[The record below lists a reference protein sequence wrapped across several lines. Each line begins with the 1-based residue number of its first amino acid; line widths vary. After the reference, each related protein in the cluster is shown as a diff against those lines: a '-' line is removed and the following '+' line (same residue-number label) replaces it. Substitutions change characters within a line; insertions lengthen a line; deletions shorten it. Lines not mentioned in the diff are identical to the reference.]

1 MKRLRTLFASAAFA
15 TSLAITG
22 PVSADLPVIDISN
35 LKQSI
40 LTAAHTLQEVNN
52 QITQIQQFVQML
64 QNEAR
69 NLLSLPF
76 SALQQ
81 ITSAIDQVNNL
92 MRQAQSLAYDV
103 ARIDQQFQQLFPSYS
118 GNVTQAKLISDARAR
133 WQASVDTFK
142 HTMQVQ
148 SRIVS
153 DIQADEATLSTLVG
167 QSQGAAG
174 ALQGVQSTNQ
184 LLALQA
190 RQLGSTQAL
199 LSANAR
205 AQGTE
210 AMRRAE
216 VEALAA
222 DLFIVAGSSLVV
234 YPAAGFPELAKRNGA
249 TLVIINR
256 EATGLDPVAD
266 LVLNRAIGETLGT
279 AVGID

>member
-1 MKRLRTLFASAAFA
+1 MKRLCAFFASTALA
-15 TSLAITG
+15 TSLAMTA

-64 QNEAR
+64 ENEAR

-81 ITSAIDQVNNL
+81 ITSAIDQVNSL
-92 MRQAQSLAYDV
+92 MRQAQSLSYDV

-142 HTMQVQ
+142 HTMEVQ

-153 DIQADEATLSTLVG
+153 DIQADEATLSTLGRSEPGRVRAHCRG
-167 QSQGAAG
+167 I
-174 ALQGVQSTNQ
+174 QSTNQ
-184 LLALQA
+184 LLALQS

-205 AQGTE
+205 AQ
-210 AMRRAE
+210 ASRRCVAPKSRKQRE
-216 VEALAA
+216 PSGSGSGAA
-222 DLFIVAGSSLVV
+222 V
-234 YPAAGFPELAKRNGA
+234 
-249 TLVIINR
+249 
-256 EATGLDPVAD
+256 
-266 LVLNRAIGETLGT
+266 
-279 AVGID
+279 

>member
-1 MKRLRTLFASAAFA
+1 MKWLRILLASTALA
-15 TSLAITG
+15 TSLVIAG

-40 LTAAHTLQEVNN
+40 LTATHTLQEVNN

-64 QNEAR
+64 ENEAR

-81 ITSAIDQVNNL
+81 ITGAIDQVNSL

-118 GNVTQAKLISDARAR
+118 GNITQAKLLSDARAR

-142 HTMQVQ
+142 HTMEVQ

-153 DIQADEATLSTLVG
+153 DIQADAATLSTLVG

-174 ALQGVQSTNQ
+174 ALQGIQSTNQ
-184 LLALQA
+184 QLA
-190 RQLGSTQAL
+190 STQAL

-205 AQGTE
+205 AQATE

-216 VEALAA
+216 VEEAA
-222 DLFIVAGSSLVV
+222 RAEWQRFWAGGVN
-234 YPAAGFPELAKRNGA
+234 YTPASVQVFGGA
-249 TLVIINR
+249 
-256 EATGLDPVAD
+256 P
-266 LVLNRAIGETLGT
+266 
-279 AVGID
+279 

>member
-1 MKRLRTLFASAAFA
+1 MKRLRTLFAGTVFA
-15 TSLAITG
+15 TSLAIAG

-40 LTAAHTLQEVNN
+40 LTAANTLKEVNN
-52 QITQIQQFVQML
+52 QQFVQML
-64 QNEAR
+64 ENEAR

-81 ITSAIDQVNNL
+81 ITGAIDQVNSL

-118 GNVTQAKLISDARAR
+118 GNITQAKLLSDARAR

-142 HTMQVQ
+142 HTMEVQ

-174 ALQGVQSTNQ
+174 ALQGIQSTNQ
-184 LLALQA
+184 LLALQS

-205 AQGTE
+205 AQATE
-210 AMRRAE
+210 ALRRAE
-216 VEALAA
+216 VEEAA
-222 DLFIVAGSSLVV
+222 RAEWQRFWGSGVSYTAAPVQV
-234 YPAAGFPELAKRNGA
+234 FGGPAP
-249 TLVIINR
+249 
-256 EATGLDPVAD
+256 
-266 LVLNRAIGETLGT
+266 
-279 AVGID
+279 

>member
-1 MKRLRTLFASAAFA
+1 MKRLRTLFAGTAFA
-15 TSLAITG
+15 TSLAITW

-40 LTAAHTLQEVNN
+40 LTAANTLKEVNN

-64 QNEAR
+64 ENEAR

-81 ITSAIDQVNNL
+81 ITGAIDQVNSL

-118 GNVTQAKLISDARAR
+118 GNITQAKLLSDARAR

-142 HTMQVQ
+142 HTMEVQ

-153 DIQADEATLSTLVG
+153 DIQADEATLSALVG

-174 ALQGVQSTNQ
+174 ALQGIQSTNQ
-184 LLALQA
+184 LLALQS

-205 AQGTE
+205 AQSTE

-216 VEALAA
+216 VEEAA
-222 DLFIVAGSSLVV
+222 RAEWQRFRGSGVSYTSAPVQV
-234 YPAAGFPELAKRNGA
+234 FGGAAP
-249 TLVIINR
+249 
-256 EATGLDPVAD
+256 
-266 LVLNRAIGETLGT
+266 
-279 AVGID
+279 

>member
-1 MKRLRTLFASAAFA
+1 MKRLCSLFASAAFA

-40 LTAAHTLQEVNN
+40 LTAANTLKEVNN

-64 QNEAR
+64 ENDAR

-81 ITSAIDQVNNL
+81 ITSAIDQVNSL
-92 MRQAQSLAYDV
+92 MRQAQSLAYDA
-103 ARIDQQFQQLFPSYS
+103 ARIDQQFEQLFPSYS

-142 HTMQVQ
+142 HTMVVQ

-153 DIQADEATLSTLVG
+153 DIQADEATLSTLVD
-167 QSQGAAG
+167 QSQGASG
-174 ALQGVQSTNQ
+174 ALQGIQSTNQ
-184 LLALQA
+184 LLALQS

-205 AQGTE
+205 AQATE

-216 VEALAA
+216 VEEAA
-222 DLFIVAGSSLVV
+222 RAEWQRFWASGVSYTSAPVQVFG
-234 YPAAGFPELAKRNGA
+234 GA
-249 TLVIINR
+249 
-256 EATGLDPVAD
+256 PP
-266 LVLNRAIGETLGT
+266 
-279 AVGID
+279 